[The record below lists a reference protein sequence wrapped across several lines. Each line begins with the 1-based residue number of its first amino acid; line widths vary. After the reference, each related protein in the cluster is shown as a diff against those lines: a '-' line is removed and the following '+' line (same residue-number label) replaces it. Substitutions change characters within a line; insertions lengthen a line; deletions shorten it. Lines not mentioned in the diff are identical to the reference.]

1 MAYRKSVYRNGS
13 KRGGGKVAC
22 LRKSAH
28 QYTRQCLAYWG
39 SQDNYE
45 AAVQRSRE
53 FCRRREGRASA

>member
-13 KRGGGKVAC
+13 TRGGGWHAP
-22 LRKSAH
+22 LRKSPH

-45 AAVQRSRE
+45 QAVQRSRE
-53 FCRRREGRASA
+53 FCRRREGRAA